1 LIIQHKGKQGKLK
14 RCSRCTHYKELRSV
28 NYESN
33 PQTILMDYFS
43 ATIAKNIFLR
53 TGEGKPVPP
62 NLYEQNSL
70 LRAPKYQDTHS
81 FGMFFVNTV
90 TIT

>member
-1 LIIQHKGKQGKLK
+1 
-14 RCSRCTHYKELRSV
+14 
-28 NYESN
+28 
-33 PQTILMDYFS
+33 MDYFS
-43 ATIAKNIFLR
+43 ATLANNILVR
-53 TGEGKPVPP
+53 TGEGEQITP
-62 NLYEQNSL
+62 NFYEQNSL